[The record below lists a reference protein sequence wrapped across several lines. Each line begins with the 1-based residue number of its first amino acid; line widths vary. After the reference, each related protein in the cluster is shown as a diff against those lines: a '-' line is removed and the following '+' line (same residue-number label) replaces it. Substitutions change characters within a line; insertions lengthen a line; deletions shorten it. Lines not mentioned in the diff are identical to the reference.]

1 MADDFCGSLGDA
13 IQKGSCMSGEHI
25 TETQAWTLIAEVLG
39 ADWLG
44 QRSQVFSQ
52 AECSI
57 EITASGEWFSRAV
70 MSEDARR
77 LLDVFLPLVAAARP
91 LVIAQ
96 LGQSLD
102 GRIATESG
110 ASHYI
115 NGEPARRHLHRLRA
129 VVDAVVVGVGT
140 LNADD
145 PQLTVR
151 HASGANPARV
161 VLDPRNRADPACRV
175 FADALTPVWHV
186 VAKGQPLDAAGR
198 LASHVSRIE
207 LDTANDGGFEPA
219 AVLAALAARGMRRV
233 LIEGGGVTVSRF
245 VVARALDR
253 LHVIVAP
260 MLIGSGRPG
269 LVLAPIATL
278 DEALR
283 PRCRVFACGADSIFD
298 LELERQA

>member
-1 MADDFCGSLGDA
+1 MSVFSCVADDFCGSLGGA
-13 IQKGSCMSGEHI
+13 IEKGSCMPGEHF

-57 EITASGEWFSRAV
+57 EITASGEWFSGAA

-115 NGEPARRHLHRLRA
+115 NGEPARQHLHRLRA
-129 VVDAVVVGVGT
+129 IVDAVVVGVGT

-151 HASGANPARV
+151 NAKVPTRRGWCSI
-161 VLDPRNRADPACRV
+161 RATGPIPPVGSLQMHSRQCGMWWQKV
-175 FADALTPVWHV
+175 SPSTP
-186 VAKGQPLDAAGR
+186 
-198 LASHVSRIE
+198 
-207 LDTANDGGFEPA
+207 PA
-219 AVLAALAARGMRRV
+219 AL
-233 LIEGGGVTVSRF
+233 
-245 VVARALDR
+245 RA
-253 LHVIVAP
+253 
-260 MLIGSGRPG
+260 M
-269 LVLAPIATL
+269 
-278 DEALR
+278 
-283 PRCRVFACGADSIFD
+283 
-298 LELERQA
+298 

>member
-1 MADDFCGSLGDA
+1 
-13 IQKGSCMSGEHI
+13 MSDPHF
-25 TETQAWTLIAEVLG
+25 TETLAWQRVVETLRPNSQI
-39 ADWLG
+39 D
-44 QRSQVFSQ
+44 SQVGGL
-52 AECSI
+52 
-57 EITASGEWFSRAV
+57 EIIARGEWFSPADV
-70 MSEDARR
+70 SADARQ
-77 LLDVFLPLVAAARP
+77 LLDLFAPLVAAARP

-129 VVDAVVVGVGT
+129 IVDAVVVGVGT

-151 HASGANPARV
+151 LASGPQPVRV
-161 VLDPRNRADPACRV
+161 VLDPHNRANPAARLFV
-175 FADALTPVWHV
+175 DGLTPVWHV
-186 VAKGQPLDAAGR
+186 VASGQPPLESAHRQAE
-198 LASHVSRIE
+198 HVHRIE
-207 LDTANDGGFEPA
+207 LDTADDGGFAPA
-219 AVLAALAARGMRRV
+219 QVVAALAARGLRRV

-245 VVARALDR
+245 VAARALDR
-253 LHVIVAP
+253 LHVLVAP
-260 MLIGSGRPG
+260 LLMGSGRPG
-269 LVLAPIATL
+269 LVLPPIHTL

-298 LELERQA
+298 LDLRPEPEGQAQGKGGEPG